1 MTMKRIRLRER
12 LIALDAAQS
21 ARHKDADGYLHV
33 DTSNLTCDQVA
44 GYYGYEIPAEG
55 LDPHKIYYAWRP
67 AEELQ
72 KALTTFNG
80 VPLLLEHKFDGAE
93 NPQKDLRVG
102 AVGTDAKFAAPF
114 VTNSLTVWDAEAIQA
129 IEDGSLRDL
138 SCGYWYTPDFTAGK
152 TPDGLDYDFV
162 MRDIKCNHVALVS
175 VGRATDCFVA
185 DSMPDMEENPMAENE
200 KACDTAEEAIRA
212 AIEKAG
218 LVLDPEQVD
227 ALVKALAE
235 ANAAVAPKA
244 EDDEAEEKL
253 AADEEEKPAADE
265 EAPAAEEAKDEE
277 PAEEKAA
284 DEEAEKAEDEGEEEP
299 AEEKKPAG
307 AVDADEIIRVAT
319 EKATQRVAAMF
330 QAAEEVKS
338 VVGAVQPM
346 AFDSAPAIYEHALA
360 KLGVDDVKGEAAAST
375 FRAIMKQRKT
385 VIGAQDA
392 KPESDL
398 ISKRLN
404 DFLE

>member
-1 MTMKRIRLRER
+1 MTMKRIRLSER

-55 LDPHKIYYAWRP
+55 LDPHRIYYAWRP

-72 KALTTFNG
+72 KALNTFNG

-102 AVGTDAKFAAPF
+102 AVGTDARFAAPF

-138 SCGYWYTPDFTAGK
+138 SCGYWYTPDFTPGK

-200 KACDTAEEAIRA
+200 KACDAAEEAIRV

-218 LVLDPEQVD
+218 LNLNPEQIA
-227 ALVKALAE
+227 ALLRALAE
-235 ANAAVAPKA
+235 ADAAVAPKA
-244 EDDEAEEKL
+244 DDEGAEE
-253 AADEEEKPAADE
+253 EPAAHEEE

-284 DEEAEKAEDEGEEEP
+284 DEEAEKAEDEGEEAP

-319 EKATQRVAAMF
+319 EKATKRVAAMF
-330 QAAEEVKS
+330 QAAEEVKP

-360 KLGVDDVKGEAAAST
+360 KLGVDDVKGEAAAPT

-385 VIGAQDA
+385 AIGAQDA
-392 KPESDL
+392 KPEADP

>member
-1 MTMKRIRLRER
+1 MTMKRIRLSER

-55 LDPHKIYYAWRP
+55 LDPHRIYYAWRP

-72 KALTTFNG
+72 KALNTFNG

-102 AVGTDAKFAAPF
+102 AVGTDARFAAPF

-138 SCGYWYTPDFTAGK
+138 SCGYWYTPDFTPGK

-185 DSMPDMEENPMAENE
+185 DSMPTTEEKPMAEE
-200 KACDTAEEAIRA
+200 KKAEDGFAEAAKA

-218 LVLDPEQVD
+218 LKLTPEQIE
-227 ALVKALAE
+227 ALLKALAE
-235 ANAAVAPKA
+235 AKAAGAEKA
-244 EDDEAEEKL
+244 E
-253 AADEEEKPAADE
+253 
-265 EAPAAEEAKDEE
+265 DEE
-277 PAEEKAA
+277 PAEEKKAE
-284 DEEAEKAEDEGEEEP
+284 DEEAPAEEKKAEDEDATAEEKAEDEEPEEKK
-299 AEEKKPAG
+299 AEDEDEGEKKPA
-307 AVDADEIIRVAT
+307 AAADADEIIRVAT
-319 EKATQRVAAMF
+319 EKATKRVAAMF
-330 QAAEEVKS
+330 QAAEEVKP

-360 KLGVDDVKGEAAAST
+360 KLGVDDVKGEAAAPT

-385 VIGAQDA
+385 AIGAQDA
-392 KPESDL
+392 KPEADP